1 MAWCC
6 FEALGVRSL
15 LFASSVLFAADFVI
29 CIYLSKSEWSSPLLT
44 LYITRLIATPA
55 LFFSG
60 YRYWKAKVISVETSG
75 EYVDLEGASQTRVL
89 ASDSSIE
96 SIRSFIDYQ
105 RQLHAVKS
113 RGIVLINILSACV
126 FILQTGCSVYCGITA
141 ITLGHPSQAEG
152 VCFTLLIIII
162 NMEFFALKNVVDM
175 STEEHGENLPSLHLH
190 PVFFTNETKMHR
202 CDICS
207 DRIKE
212 EAYRCKTCDFD
223 LCLKCYKRR
232 HRGNNYSPIESHN
245 ISLSTFFIRSL
256 KLSLAFWPLLTA
268 ALVTMIACQA
278 VSLLNPSVQGRV
290 FDSIIKQDYNTFRS
304 LITEYLIINACLGI
318 LASLQSLSL
327 ELVGRKL
334 AFTAREQ
341 LFASIIS
348 QDVTFFDSVHT
359 GILTS
364 RLNNDVNAM
373 VGPAKTL
380 LNDLLANSFLMVGG
394 GVMCLVTD
402 WRMTVLAL
410 TSVTPITY
418 AYNVYYRWS
427 RQLNRTIWAAVSD
440 ATEVATEAFSNF
452 RTVRAFGAEE
462 LEIRR
467 FNLATG
473 LASKAATTAAYIGA
487 TVKVYSRYVDS
498 AATVLVLWYGGN
510 QALTPG
516 SGVSLGVLIAF
527 QLYWNILNNA
537 FNSLS
542 GVVGDLIS
550 ASSAAERVYSL
561 MDARPAVDANA
572 GVEPDNLRFDLTVDR
587 VSFSYKTRPGNQV
600 LDDVALRIEAGR
612 VTALVG
618 RSGSG
623 KSTLMHLLLRLYD
636 PTSGRILLS
645 NVPLTALKISS
656 IRSHIGLVAQ
666 DTQLFAQSIFQN
678 ITYGLDRQVPLE
690 EVVEAAKSANA
701 HEFITEMDE
710 GYDTK
715 IGEKGVLLSG
725 GQRQRIAIAR
735 CFLRKPKLLL
745 LDEATSA
752 LDAENESLVQTAIDT
767 LIAKGDSTVV
777 LIAHRLSTVMNADK
791 IAVMS
796 KGKIVEQGTHAELTS
811 DPNGVYSQLVARQMT
826 MEADRLKDDN
836 VTTVDKLFDALEK
849 K

>member
-1 MAWCC
+1 MQ
-6 FEALGVRSL
+6 
-15 LFASSVLFAADFVI
+15 
-29 CIYLSKSEWSSPLLT
+29 
-44 LYITRLIATPA
+44 
-55 LFFSG
+55 
-60 YRYWKAKVISVETSG
+60 SVETSG
-75 EYVDLEGASQTRVL
+75 DYVDLEGAALTRAL
-89 ASDSSIE
+89 SADASAE

-105 RQLHAVKS
+105 RQLHAVKA
-113 RGIVLINILSACV
+113 RGLVLINILSACV

-141 ITLGHPSQAEG
+141 ISMGNPSQSEG
-152 VCFTLLIIII
+152 VCFTLLIILI
-162 NMEFFALKNVVDM
+162 NMEFFAIKNIVDM
-175 STEEHGENLPSLHLH
+175 STDEHGETLPSLHLH
-190 PVFFTNETKMHR
+190 PVFFTNETQMHR
-202 CDICS
+202 CDICR

-223 LCLKCYKRR
+223 LCLQCYKRR
-232 HRGNNYSPIESHN
+232 HRGNNFSPIEHHN
-245 ISLSTFFIRSL
+245 ISLSSFFVRSL

-268 ALVTMIACQA
+268 SLLTMVACQA

-290 FDSIIKQDYNTFRS
+290 FDSIIKQDYGNFKS
-304 LITEYLIINACLGI
+304 LITEYLIINACLGL

-359 GILTS
+359 GVLTS

-380 LNDLLANSFLMVGG
+380 LNDLLANALLMIGG
-394 GVMCLVTD
+394 GAMCLATD
-402 WRMTVLAL
+402 WRLTVLAL

-427 RQLNRTIWAAVSD
+427 RQLNRSIWAAVSD

-487 TVKVYSRYVDS
+487 SVKVYSRYVDS

-510 QALTPG
+510 QAFTPG
-516 SGVSLGVLIAF
+516 SGVTLGILISF

-561 MDARPAVDANA
+561 MDARPAVDANL
-572 GVEPDNLRFDLTVDR
+572 GSEPADLKFDLAIDQ
-587 VSFSYKTRPGNQV
+587 VSFAYKTRPSNQV
-600 LDDVALRIEAGR
+600 LRDVTLQIEAGK

-636 PTSGRILLS
+636 PTSGRILFS
-645 NVPLTALKISS
+645 DIPLTELKISS

-666 DTQLFAQSIFQN
+666 DTQLFAQSIFKN
-678 ITYGLDRQVPLE
+678 ITYGLDRHVPLE
-690 EVVEAAKSANA
+690 EVIEAAKSANA
-701 HEFITEMDE
+701 HEFISELDE
-710 GYDTK
+710 GYETK

-725 GQRQRIAIAR
+725 GQRQRLAIAR

-752 LDAENESLVQTAIDT
+752 LDAENESLVQTAIDK
-767 LIAKGDSTVV
+767 LISKGDSTVV
-777 LIAHRLSTVMNADK
+777 LIAHRLSTVMNAHK

-796 KGKIVEQGTHAELTS
+796 KGSIVEQGTHAELTS
-811 DPNGVYSQLVARQMT
+811 NPRGVYSQLVARQMT
-826 MEADRLKDDN
+826 MEADRLTDKADAAA
-836 VTTVDKLFDALEK
+836 TVDKLFDALETK
-849 K
+849 